1 MPPAKVH
8 VGPLTPSRCSRPVIK
23 CVYAVSVGIAPREES
38 ATCYEC
44 SWQWR
49 LQRNRPVRRNR
60 RADSAWHPWESSQSG
75 GYRSMTLP
83 GRRRNAM
90 CGPRQIVWPTLTPCT
105 HNARTH
111 ALGWWSSNLRAKRV
125 RIDRS
130 AGQGRACQV
139 TVNRLAARR
148 TKNLSLC
155 PKSFLRGGGE
165 GTGGVVHTYGLGGC
179 GEAVVGQL
187 GYGAV
192 PKSTKALDTR
202 HKDRYNH
209 KEDNRQLHLLAGGC
223 EESLL
228 FIFS

>member
-23 CVYAVSVGIAPREES
+23 CVCAMSVGIAPREES

-75 GYRSMTLP
+75 GYHSMTLP
-83 GRRRNAM
+83 GRRRNVMSDCVA
-90 CGPRQIVWPTLTPCT
+90 LTPCT

-111 ALGWWSSNLRAKRV
+111 ALGRWSSNLRAKRV

-139 TVNRLAARR
+139 TVNRLATRGGP
-148 TKNLSLC
+148 KNVYLSLC
-155 PKSFLRGGGE
+155 PKSFIRGGE

-179 GEAVVGQL
+179 GEAVVSQL

-209 KEDNRQLHLLAGGC
+209 KEEQQLHLPCGPWI
-223 EESLL
+223 LL
-228 FIFS
+228 CRQWLLRIKQ